1 MVCSTIGVVR
11 WPSVVAWSLPFPA
24 TLVHHAGSHL
34 LECWFCPDP
43 DPFWLP
49 LGPNSTAGSS
59 SPSWPGLPHQVV
71 VQSPCPVLHWGQS
84 TPWGTSPPPPATP
97 SFSDVSLDM
106 QPHVATHI
114 EEPASDEVLTPEL
127 QLAIAFKVLHRLHMV
142 EKSRSLYVKELDL
155 VEFLVAQVALLSS
168 CPTVE
173 VVCEVA
179 FIMSPAPPSATCK
192 VMDMNPGLIFSSAPA
207 CGCGCPGR
215 HRQVIAHPCSGLGA
229 SCHWIRGVLQG
240 EAA

>member
-1 MVCSTIGVVR
+1 
-11 WPSVVAWSLPFPA
+11 
-24 TLVHHAGSHL
+24 
-34 LECWFCPDP
+34 
-43 DPFWLP
+43 
-49 LGPNSTAGSS
+49 
-59 SPSWPGLPHQVV
+59 
-71 VQSPCPVLHWGQS
+71 
-84 TPWGTSPPPPATP
+84 
-97 SFSDVSLDM
+97 M

-114 EEPASDEVLTPEL
+114 EEPASDEVLSLEL
-127 QLAIAFKVLHRLHMV
+127 QLAIAFKVLHCLHMV
-142 EKSRSLYVKELDL
+142 EKSRSLYAKELDL

-207 CGCGCPGR
+207 CGCGCSGR
-215 HRQVIAHPCSGLGA
+215 HRQVIAHPCGGLGA
-229 SCHWIRGVLQG
+229 SGHWIRGVLQG